1 MRKKTTLL
9 AVLITL
15 MSTSLFASNDRGEV
29 KENAQPIV
37 RPTSKK
43 SVYQV
48 VYQSAHKGAVT
59 VNILDANGKVIMV
72 DRIIND
78 SEGFMRPYNFAS
90 LAEGNY
96 QIEVKDHTG
105 RVVLPLNHTVAVAP
119 VKVKIQALD
128 TKKFQLVMVGQSSG
142 GLQVEI
148 KDNNNRIVYSDYIQT
163 SSSFS
168 KVYNLSQLQADNFTF
183 EVKNNNKVITSEQF

>member
-1 MRKKTTLL
+1 MRKKSTLL

-37 RPTSKK
+37 RATAKK

-48 VYQSAHKGAVT
+48 VYQSSHKGAVT
-59 VNILDANGKVIMV
+59 VNILDANGKVIMA

-78 SEGFMRPYNFAS
+78 SEGFMRPYNFSS
-90 LAEGNY
+90 LAEGEY
-96 QIEVKDHTG
+96 QIEVKDHAG
-105 RVVLPLNHTVAVAP
+105 KVVLPLNHSVAAAP
-119 VKVKIQALD
+119 VKVKIEALD
-128 TKKFQLVMVGQSSG
+128 AKKFQLVMVGQSSG

-148 KDNNNRIVYSDYIQT
+148 MDNNNRVVYSDYIQT

-168 KVYNLSQLQADNFTF
+168 KVYNLSQLPAENFKF
-183 EVKNNNKVITSEQF
+183 EVRNNNKVITSEKF